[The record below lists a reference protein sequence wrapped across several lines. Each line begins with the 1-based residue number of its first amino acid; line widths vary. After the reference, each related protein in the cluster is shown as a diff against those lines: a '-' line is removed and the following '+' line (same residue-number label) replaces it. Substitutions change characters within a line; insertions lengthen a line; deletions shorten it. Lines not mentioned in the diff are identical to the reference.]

1 MLGGKVP
8 YRPGALDVQ
17 IFDLDTRCGARLAVD
32 GNANVVST
40 WGPDGKSCVGAICAC
55 HACVSHSVWSSHT
68 ADQEAVARGDAPTH
82 RWGHSA
88 CLVGSSD
95 LVIFGGFDHECNMYA
110 WSIIFTTPHQVLP
123 F

>member
-1 MLGGKVP
+1 V
-8 YRPGALDVQ
+8 
-17 IFDLDTRCGARLAVD
+17 CGCHL
-32 GNANVVST
+32 
-40 WGPDGKSCVGAICAC
+40 CAC

-95 LVIFGGFDHECNMYA
+95 LVIFGGFDHECNMYD
-110 WSIIFTTPHQVLP
+110 WSIIFTTPNQVLP